1 MEREETTALLRG
13 AKEGSAEAL
22 EEIYRRYAGRL
33 LALVRLRLG
42 RGLRSRLESRDIL
55 QACLLKSFE
64 RLDQFEGSEAASLMA
79 WLARIAENEIR
90 DQADFHH
97 RGRRDARREAPLEEA
112 GGPAAQHLRSA
123 LSRAILG
130 EEFLRLEKALE
141 TLPEDYREVVLLRK
155 MEERSWR
162 EVAGRLGRSEDACR
176 MLLGRAMTALT
187 LAMGESG

>member
-1 MEREETTALLRG
+1 MEREETTALLRA
-13 AKEGSAEAL
+13 AKDGSAEAL
-22 EEIYRRYAGRL
+22 EQIYSRYAGKL

-64 RLDQFEGSEAASLMA
+64 RIDQLEGSEAASLMA

-90 DQADFHH
+90 DQADFHQ
-97 RGRRDARREAPLEEA
+97 RDRRDARKETPLEEE
-112 GGPAAQHLRSA
+112 GPAARHLRSA

-130 EEFLRLEKALE
+130 EESLRLERAMESLS
-141 TLPEDYREVVLLRK
+141 DDHREVILLRK
-155 MEERSWR
+155 LEERPWR

-187 LAMGESG
+187 LAMGEPR